1 MVVAI
6 VTVSMCRR
14 IFQFNLLNILKFS
27 SLTQAKLKFGSSCT
41 SQHIMS
47 SWTFG
52 THVIRE
58 RCYPVTW
65 STWTKPGVC
74 KFTKYKLQCIDAKVA
89 TICTGHIKG
98 CKAGPRA
105 LLHALCHHALRPK
118 KIILADFLFG
128 GFNPNRQITKCSSPS
143 NYPAI
148 R

>member
-27 SLTQAKLKFGSSCT
+27 SLIQAKLKFGSSCT

-65 STWTKPGVC
+65 STWTKPWVC
-74 KFTKYKLQCIDAKVA
+74 KFTKYKLQCTDAEVA
-89 TICTGHIKG
+89 AICTGHLKG
-98 CKAGPRA
+98 SRQGQEHNCMHYVIMR
-105 LLHALCHHALRPK
+105 CRQ

-128 GFNPNRQITKCSSPS
+128 GFNPNCQITKCNSPS

-148 R
+148 W